1 MSTVSRA
8 EGQHLVS
15 LQVMSANL
23 TFKINYHSDT
33 EYPEKSTVSK
43 GCKFSFYALKFIGAS
58 NRNMFPSK
66 RSIPKL
72 WFYSSKVEHQKLY
85 IT

>member
-1 MSTVSRA
+1 MQTVSRA

-15 LQVMSANL
+15 LQVMSANF
-23 TFKINYHSDT
+23 TIKINDHSGTDNL
-33 EYPEKSTVSK
+33 EKFTVST

-58 NRNMFPSK
+58 NRNGFPSK

-72 WFYSSKVEHQKLY
+72 
-85 IT
+85 